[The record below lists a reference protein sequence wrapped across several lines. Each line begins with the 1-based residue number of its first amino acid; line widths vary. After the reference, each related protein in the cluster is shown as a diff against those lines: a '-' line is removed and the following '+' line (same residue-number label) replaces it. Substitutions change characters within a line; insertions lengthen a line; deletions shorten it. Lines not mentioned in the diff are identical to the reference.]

1 MRRLLAVAVCSLP
14 AWPLAAA
21 GQERAWKEY
30 VYADD
35 HFAISAPAE
44 PKRETQRIRVVGGS
58 STAHIYSVTA
68 DDKGAFMVF
77 VYLRNRAD
85 RRTERQ
91 VREDAGTGAVQSVKG
106 KLTAKSEVLLGRY
119 RGSLIELESQIP
131 EIARKS
137 HRVRNQYYV
146 VGRRL
151 YQIMAIA
158 PAGEPFPAESD
169 RWFKSFRL
177 IRGSRRH

>member
-1 MRRLLAVAVCSLP
+1 MRSIVVMCVLLGL
-14 AWPLAAA
+14 PLAAA
-21 GQERAWKEY
+21 AQERTWKEY

-35 HFAISAPAE
+35 HFAISAPTE

-58 STAHIYSVTA
+58 STAHIYSVTP
-68 DDKGAFMVF
+68 DEQGALMVF
-77 VYLRNRAD
+77 VYLRNRSD
-85 RRTERQ
+85 RRSDRE
-91 VREDAGTGAVQSVKG
+91 VRDDAGAGAVQSVKG
-106 KLTAKSEVLLGRY
+106 KLTAKSEVVLGRY
-119 RGSLIELESQIP
+119 RGSLIELEAQNP
-131 EIARKS
+131 EIARKG
-137 HRVRNQYYV
+137 HRIRNQYYV

-158 PAGEPFPAESD
+158 PAGDTFPAGSE